1 MLKITYT
8 ETGFYLEYLTE
19 SLETWVG
26 KRTLVSLRAAT
37 SISVEPYTAS
47 LMLDANLPYVKDL
60 KTLTEDSEI
69 MELTVCDDE
78 YLEISLQGTWV
89 SSQENSEEGVFVCEL
104 NQNTEFFL
112 NKFWQESQL
121 GTSVM
126 SE

>member
-19 SLETWVG
+19 SLETCVG

-37 SISVEPYTAS
+37 SIYVQPYTAS
-47 LMLDANLPYVKDL
+47 LMLNANLPYVKDL
-60 KTLTEDSEI
+60 KTLAKDNEI
-69 MELTVCDDE
+69 VDLSVCDDQ

-112 NKFWQESQL
+112 NRLWQESQL
-121 GTSVM
+121 GTSLFVD
-126 SE
+126 

>member
-37 SISVEPYTAS
+37 SIYVQPYTAS
-47 LMLDANLPYVKDL
+47 LMLNINLPYVKDL
-60 KTLTEDSEI
+60 KTLTEDNEI
-69 MELTVCDDE
+69 VELSVCDNE

-112 NKFWQESQL
+112 NKLWQESQL

>member
-37 SISVEPYTAS
+37 SIYVQPYTAS
-47 LMLDANLPYVKDL
+47 LMLNINLPYVKDL
-60 KTLTEDSEI
+60 KTLTEDNEI
-69 MELTVCDDE
+69 VELSVCDNE

-104 NQNTEFFL
+104 NQNSEFFL
-112 NKFWQESQL
+112 NKLWQESQL